1 MLTSL
6 FALFYVTGE
15 RYRFLRSSLFTET
28 PLSCSGDSTS

>member
-15 RYRFLRSSLFTET
+15 YHSFYIEDEPKLL
-28 PLSCSGDSTS
+28 GYKIAV